1 MGKIKSRFVCLS
13 FGPIPGVKVGW
24 GGIVPC
30 KTDSYR
36 VTMDETPLAIGKS
49 NLPTV
54 DTGPVHNPVI
64 LNYFARA

>member
-1 MGKIKSRFVCLS
+1 
-13 FGPIPGVKVGW
+13 
-24 GGIVPC
+24 
-30 KTDSYR
+30 
-36 VTMDETPLAIGKS
+36 MDETPLAIGKS